1 MEEETQK
8 EEDHHL
14 EEIQEE
20 EVGEDP
26 CTDTIFLEED
36 KHHRTAMANS

>member
-14 EEIQEE
+14 EEIQEAE
-20 EVGEDP
+20 EDP
-26 CTDTIFLEED
+26 RTDTLFLEED
-36 KHHRTAMANS
+36 KHRKPATANS